1 MKNIT
6 LSAEA
11 SMIERARDEARRR
24 KTTLN
29 QMFRDWLEELTQRE
43 SRSRQAEV
51 FALLQQMRGSLQFDQ
66 KFSREE
72 MNER

>member
-1 MKNIT
+1 
-6 LSAEA
+6 
-11 SMIERARDEARRR
+11 MIERAREEARRR

-51 FALLQQMRGSLQFDQ
+51 FALLQQMRGSLQFDR
-66 KFSREE
+66 KFNREE

>member
-11 SMIERARDEARRR
+11 SMIERAREEARRR

>member
-1 MKNIT
+1 
-6 LSAEA
+6 
-11 SMIERARDEARRR
+11 MIERTRDEARRR

>member
-1 MKNIT
+1 
-6 LSAEA
+6 
-11 SMIERARDEARRR
+11 MIERARDEARRR